1 MIKSLK
7 LYNSCVASMRKAEKV
22 FEDNPTPFNKR
33 KMMNLQE
40 KVDAWVQWINKQE
53 DAELAKSIPPF
64 VLPSPVTPVGNQTKA
79 ILEKVLQKIS
89 EVLIKKESEE
99 NNSDENETI
108 TINIPF
114 SELFGHTVQYEKLGD
129 VVAEL
134 VGVQYEVSE
143 FEQAFLLLSIDTPGE
158 LIDGQ
163 WLLNTDDDVKF
174 RINNAA
180 IYLFEEY
187 LNIGGPLRSR

>member
-1 MIKSLK
+1 MIKSLE
-7 LYNSCVASMRKAEKV
+7 LFSSCVAACRLAEKV
-22 FEDNPTPFNKR
+22 FEDNPTPFNKK
-33 KMMNLQE
+33 KMLNLQE

-53 DAELAKSIPPF
+53 DAELAKSIPLF
-64 VLPSPVTPVGNQTKA
+64 ILPSPITPVANQAKA
-79 ILEKVLQKIS
+79 ILEKVLKRIS

-99 NNSDENETI
+99 NASDEYEAI

-114 SELFGHTVQYEKLGD
+114 SELFGHTVQHEKLGD

-143 FEQAFLLLSIDTPGE
+143 SEQAFLLLSIDTPGE

-163 WLLNTDDDVKF
+163 WLLRTDDDVIF

-187 LNIGGPLRSR
+187 LNIGGTLLSR